1 MYLFFDTET
10 TGLPK
15 SWKAPITDLNNWP
28 RMVQLAYLLYDF
40 EGNLLKSGNHI
51 VKPEGF
57 QIPKSAS
64 RVHGITQEHAEINGE
79 SLLTVLQEFNALVQE
94 AHYLVAH
101 NISFDEKIIGA
112 EFIRNSMK
120 NSVWHKQKICTKEST
135 TDFCAI
141 PGPFGYKWPTLSELY
156 YKLFNKE
163 FKDAH
168 NALEDTIATAQCFW
182 ELKRLNVL

>member
-10 TGLPK
+10 SGLPR

-28 RMVQLAYLLYDF
+28 RLVQLAYLLYDN
-40 EGNLLKSGNHI
+40 EGNQISSGNHI

-57 QIPKSAS
+57 TIPESAS
-64 RVHGITQEHAEINGE
+64 RVHGITQSFASNGGE
-79 SLLTVLQEFNALVQE
+79 PLIEVLNQFNLVAKK

-101 NISFDEKIIGA
+101 NISFDENVLGA
-112 EFIRNSMK
+112 EFIRTGIKTSIWN
-120 NSVWHKQKICTKEST
+120 KQKICTKERT

-141 PGPFGYKWPTLSELY
+141 PGPYGNKWPTLSELY
-156 YKLFNKE
+156 YKLFNSE

-168 NALEDTIATAQCFW
+168 NAMTDTIITSKCFW
-182 ELKRLNVL
+182 ELKKLNVL